1 MAVITLSRSEMNK
14 YPIYPSLLAFDFARL
29 GEQTAQ
35 VEAGGAAGL
44 HFDVMDNHFVP
55 NLTFGA
61 MIAAALRKKTSIP
74 IHAHLM
80 TYHPETLVQPF
91 HDAGV
96 NLIFVHPESTPH
108 IHRLLGQIKS
118 LGMQAGIAINPG
130 TPVSIIEP
138 VADMLDAVLIMSVN
152 PGFGGQSFIP
162 ATYHRLRKLCQMMNT
177 LKLNPM
183 ILCDGGVNI
192 DTIKPL
198 SEAGMS
204 AAVVGSALFV
214 NGDPG
219 GEIVR
224 LQNAAR

>member
-1 MAVITLSRSEMNK
+1 MQK

-29 GEQTAQ
+29 GEITAQ
-35 VEAGGAAGL
+35 VENGGAAGL

-61 MIAAALRKKTSIP
+61 MVAAALRKYTEMP

-80 TYHPETLVQPF
+80 TYHPETLIDPF

-118 LGMQAGIAINPG
+118 LGIQAGIAINPG
-130 TPVSIIEP
+130 TPVSVIEP
-138 VADMLDAVLIMSVN
+138 VADMVDAVLIMSVN

-162 ATYHRLRKLCQMMNT
+162 STYNRLRELRQMMDK
-177 LKLNPM
+177 LGLNPM
-183 ILCDGGVNI
+183 VQCDGGVNAE
-192 DTIKPL
+192 TIKPL
-198 SEAGMS
+198 SEAGMT
-204 AAVVGSALFV
+204 AAVTGTALFV
-214 NGDPG
+214 NDDPG
-219 GEIVR
+219 AEIAR
-224 LQNAAR
+224 LQEMVR